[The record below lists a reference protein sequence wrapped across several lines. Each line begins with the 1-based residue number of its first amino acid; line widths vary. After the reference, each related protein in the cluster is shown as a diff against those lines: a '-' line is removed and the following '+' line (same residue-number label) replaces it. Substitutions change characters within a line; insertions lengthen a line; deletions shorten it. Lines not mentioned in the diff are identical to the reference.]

1 MKTSHFNFF
10 IENIAH
16 LDIKPENFVG
26 TNVSDQSVL
35 PVFKLIDFGTCEFM
49 ENHYIKSI
57 TKEILGTDV
66 YIAPEI
72 DRREEYKQAAFCSFT
87 SPSLIFSSTVWYNFF
102 DHSFFN
108 YCL

>member
-72 DRREEYKQAAFCSFT
+72 DRREEYKQVNLFFICIYICNFGKNY
-87 SPSLIFSSTVWYNFF
+87 IFFWERYT
-102 DHSFFN
+102 
-108 YCL
+108 